1 MKIELIDGGTPG
13 MSLTAWAGSQPR
25 RPEIRTSAER
35 SMPHLA
41 SLPKV
46 LLTFIVII
54 LICCL
59 PEDVGR
65 DDATT

>member
-1 MKIELIDGGTPG
+1 
-13 MSLTAWAGSQPR
+13 
-25 RPEIRTSAER
+25 
-35 SMPHLA
+35 MPHLA

-65 DDATT
+65 DDANHVKLSPAFTWQQPDNDC